1 MSQPT
6 VISDI
11 TTVTGVAD
19 VVIDDTALWVS
30 PGQTPAGRYWT
41 LFTAADN
48 RLAGVVVE
56 HNGLY
61 EAVIRQSVA
70 STATAQDAALLL
82 VAALHAPNPKG
93 SE

>member
-11 TTVTGVAD
+11 STVLGVAD
-19 VVIDDTALWVS
+19 VVIDGTALWVS

-48 RLAGVVVE
+48 RLAGTVVE
-56 HNGLY
+56 HDGQY
-61 EAVIRQSVA
+61 EAVIRQNVEP
-70 STATAQDAALLL
+70 TATAQDAALLVL
-82 VAALHAPNPKG
+82 TALHAATPRGAK
-93 SE
+93 